1 MTCSRQIPSPQQAL
15 VIWRTGRGPAH
26 WRAEREIRCAPAHRA
41 LDVADL
47 ALRVSHR
54 CGGLF
59 DAVRRLASE
68 LARRVHERL
77 ASPVKL

>member
-15 VIWRTGRGPAH
+15 VIWRTGRRPAY
-26 WRAEREIRCAPAHRA
+26 WRAERKIQCAPAHRV
-41 LDVADL
+41 LDVAYL
-47 ALRVSHR
+47 ALRFSHR

-68 LARRVHERL
+68 LEL
-77 ASPVKL
+77 SS

>member
-1 MTCSRQIPSPQQAL
+1 MTCSRPFTFSQQAL
-15 VIWRTGRGPAH
+15 VIWRTGRRPAY

-47 ALRVSHR
+47 ALRFSHR
-54 CGGLF
+54 CCGLF

-68 LARRVHERL
+68 LA
-77 ASPVKL
+77 S